1 MYAGTMEADDFF
13 GGYPQA
19 KTLFTEIMKKIF
31 PLGPIQLK
39 TSKSQI
45 SLIGQSAFAYFWIP
59 GRYLKGKSMAPLVLS
74 IPLSYHD
81 ETVPWK
87 EVTKIQED
95 WYMHH
100 LEIWEE
106 TSLTNSVLSVL
117 DITFSGGKPIEK

>member
-1 MYAGTMEADDFF
+1 MEADDFF
-13 GGYPQA
+13 SGFPQA
-19 KTLFTEIMKKIF
+19 KNLFEEIMYKISY
-31 PLGPIQLK
+31 LGPIQLK

-59 GRYLKGKSMAPLVLS
+59 GRYLKGRSMAPLVLS
-74 IPLSYHD
+74 ILLSYYD
-81 ETVPWK
+81 KIVLWK
-87 EVTKIQED
+87 EVTKIKEH

>member
-1 MYAGTMEADDFF
+1 MEADDFF
-13 GGYPQA
+13 SEYPQT
-19 KTLFTEIMKKIF
+19 KNLFEEIMHKISY
-31 PLGPIQLK
+31 LGPIQLK

-59 GRYLKGKSMAPLVLS
+59 GRYLKGRSVAPLVLS

-81 ETVPWK
+81 KTVPWK
-87 EVTKIQED
+87 EVTKIIKEH

-106 TSLTNSVLSVL
+106 TSFTNSVMSVL
-117 DITFSGGKPIEK
+117 ATVYTGGKPIEK

>member
-1 MYAGTMEADDFF
+1 MEADDFF